1 MELDS
6 ENLSWPRSGGSLYP
20 SLTRIGILTFRLCR
34 LWRRG
39 CMQTARLFAPLE
51 TAMTLAPIS
60 LWFRIFV
67 LWRGCWLLLAWIS
80 VGFWFPDYGELI
92 CGRGVSVCCREGLG
106 AEVSYSFVL
115 VLKREWSDSTS
126 SVTVLAWCQDN
137 LTHFHYIY
145 IGAMRLIQAVIP
157 HMMER
162 RKGTIVNVGSIIAL
176 APGPWA
182 GVYSASKAAL
192 HALSDSLR
200 FVNWSTYSYINILV
214 LIFYNLDWKTS
225 EKLPSSKCEC
235 VASFRGNR

>member
-80 VGFWFPDYGELI
+80 VGFWFHGLWGIDLWKGGFSLLQ
-92 CGRGVSVCCREGLG
+92 RGLG
-106 AEVSYSFVL
+106 SWSVVFICVSIEKGIVWLHKFCYS
-115 VLKREWSDSTS
+115 
-126 SVTVLAWCQDN
+126 
-137 LTHFHYIY
+137 
-145 IGAMRLIQAVIP
+145 IGLMSR
-157 HMMER
+157 
-162 RKGTIVNVGSIIAL
+162 
-176 APGPWA
+176 
-182 GVYSASKAAL
+182 
-192 HALSDSLR
+192 
-200 FVNWSTYSYINILV
+200 
-214 LIFYNLDWKTS
+214 
-225 EKLPSSKCEC
+225 
-235 VASFRGNR
+235 

>member
-80 VGFWFPDYGELI
+80 VGFWFHGLWGIDLWK
-92 CGRGVSVCCREGLG
+92 GVSVCCREGLG

-115 VLKREWSDSTS
+115 VLKRELSDSTS

-145 IGAMRLIQAVIP
+145 RCNEVDSSCYSSHDGEK
-157 HMMER
+157 ER
-162 RKGTIVNVGSIIAL
+162 
-176 APGPWA
+176 
-182 GVYSASKAAL
+182 
-192 HALSDSLR
+192 
-200 FVNWSTYSYINILV
+200 
-214 LIFYNLDWKTS
+214 YN
-225 EKLPSSKCEC
+225 CEC
-235 VASFRGNR
+235 WKYYRFGTWTMGWCVFSIQSCSSCIEWLTKVCELKYLFLYQHFGTYIL